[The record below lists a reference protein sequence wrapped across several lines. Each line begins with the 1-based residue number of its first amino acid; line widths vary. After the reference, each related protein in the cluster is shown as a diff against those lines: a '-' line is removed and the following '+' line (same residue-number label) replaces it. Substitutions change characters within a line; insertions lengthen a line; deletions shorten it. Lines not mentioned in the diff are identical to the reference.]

1 MFVKH
6 LSELNACRNTL
17 SYKQGDF
24 MSSTSKNAPDDQPDI
39 LSRRD
44 ILKTAAASLILLLP
58 LASAIA
64 NPAPEQWTTVGKSEE
79 FVANVPKKVT
89 LADGSVLYVTRQTA
103 ATVIA
108 VSSKCTHHG
117 CQVGWKPSETKF
129 ECPCHGAAF
138 AATGKNLNGPMRHP
152 QEILPNLATLPT
164 RLMGGE
170 IQVNLAV
177 VPLDQRRPNPES

>member
-1 MFVKH
+1 
-6 LSELNACRNTL
+6 
-17 SYKQGDF
+17 
-24 MSSTSKNAPDDQPDI
+24 MSHTTENAPNDQPEI
-39 LSRRD
+39 LSRRE
-44 ILKTAAASLILLLP
+44 ILKTAAAGLILLLP

-64 NPAPEQWTTVGKSEE
+64 KPTPEQWTTVGKPGE
-79 FVANVPKKVT
+79 FLVNTPKKVT

-138 AATGKNLNGPMRHP
+138 AATGKNLNGTMRNP
-152 QEILPNLATLPT
+152 KEILPNLPTLPT
-164 RLMGGE
+164 RLKAGK

-177 VPLDQRRPNPES
+177 VPLDKRRPIPES

>member
-1 MFVKH
+1 M
-6 LSELNACRNTL
+6 SNTP
-17 SYKQGDF
+17 DI
-24 MSSTSKNAPDDQPDI
+24 APEDQPDS
-39 LSRRD
+39 LSRREV
-44 ILKTAAASLILLLP
+44 LKTAAAGLVLLLP
-58 LASAIA
+58 LSPAIA
-64 NPAPEQWTTVGKSEE
+64 KSTPVQWTTVGKSAE
-79 FVANVPKKVT
+79 FVANTPKKVT

-117 CQVGWKPSETKF
+117 CQVGWKPDETKF

-138 AATGKNLNGPMRHP
+138 AATGKNLNGTMRHP
-152 QEILPNLATLPT
+152 EEALPNLPTLPT
-164 RLMGGE
+164 RLKDGE